1 MKRVDLRSRIVPT
14 TIENTDDSQEMGNKK
29 FNTTDL
35 IYLASYNDLFDG
47 QKTDQ
52 ERKTSATDYA
62 KMNNAYT
69 YNSYRTLTG
78 QQTTDVCLRSAYFR

>member
-14 TIENTDDSQEMGNKK
+14 TIENTDDSQEMVNKK

-47 QKTDQ
+47 QKTD
-52 ERKTSATDYA
+52 
-62 KMNNAYT
+62 
-69 YNSYRTLTG
+69 
-78 QQTTDVCLRSAYFR
+78 